1 MVGFVVGVKDRA
13 VDTAADPDPLA
24 EGVVEGGFG
33 ARAICQRLQTP
44 DVVLN
49 GGAVR
54 DIHFEGEAWLLV
66 FGAPRELFRD
76 RITFKNVVTETET
89 VCTFSVH

>member
-1 MVGFVVGVKDRA
+1 VVGFVVGVKDRA